1 MVLQE
6 MAELRR
12 GCYSGRW
19 CSGHSAA
26 EETVESRSLVLQE
39 TVVLR
44 RQWCPGDNSA
54 QKIMVSRRQCYIA
67 DSGLQD
73 CVRETVVHQETV
85 YQEDSG
91 APGDSGASGDGGVL
105 KTTMLQEKVVSRR
118 VYCPKR

>member
-12 GCYSGRW
+12 ECYAGRW

-54 QKIMVSRRQCYIA
+54 QKTMVSRRQCCIA

-73 CVRETVVHQETV
+73 CLQETVVPRRWWGPENN
-85 YQEDSG
+85 D
-91 APGDSGASGDGGVL
+91 APGEGGF
-105 KTTMLQEKVVSRR
+105 
-118 VYCPKR
+118 